1 MLVSDETYARLQEAI
16 HEHLADEDAAAVPGT
31 WVLAAETTRVGTS
44 PEEDET
50 AMQFVYHGGFF
61 CALGLL
67 VQAQRVLSADG
78 EVEA

>member
-1 MLVSDETYARLQEAI
+1 MLVSDETYARRREAI
-16 HEHLADEDAAAVPGT
+16 YEHLADEDVA
-31 WVLAAETTRVGTS
+31 
-44 PEEDET
+44 